1 MDAPVPHDA
10 EHARGDDGSVLA
22 GLLYGMLLDIV
33 QRHDPELTP
42 VLRNAVKLSECSPE
56 RLGRALRAQGIRFQL
71 QSIAEQNAAMRQ
83 RRDEERA
90 APDGIVDG
98 TFDAVLAQA
107 AAAGI
112 PAEQIVSTISSLRVR
127 PVLTAHPTEARRITV
142 LEKLRAIYLLLLD
155 LENTR
160 WTERERGQIML
171 RLRDQ
176 IELLWLTGELRL
188 EKPTITQEIAWGLY
202 FFHETLFDIVPQTL
216 TTLEEAFART
226 YKGQSI
232 EIGQFLQFGSW
243 IGGDRDGNPFVTT
256 EATREALLGNAR
268 ASLQNYQTALTAL
281 ARQLSITE
289 AAVTTTQ
296 AFRAALDAALADCGE
311 PIAAR
316 NPGEIF
322 RQFVGCMRIRVDGAL
337 ARLGG
342 RSQGPNYATADDLI
356 ADLITLEA
364 ALRDCGC
371 DALAS
376 RLVHKLRRT
385 VEIFRFSTVRLDLR
399 QNTTRLNQTLRGIWS
414 ATGEPGEPPDPASEA
429 WADWLRG
436 LLERPQTGEPLPEL
450 APEAQELIDLFRLV
464 RDIQRD
470 LDREAFGS
478 FILSMTH
485 TAADVIGV
493 YVVAKLAGLFLDS
506 AGIELCTLPVVPLFE
521 TITDLRAA
529 PAIMREVLAVPVIRR
544 SIRRQGNVQ
553 EVMIGYSDSNKDG
566 GYFSANWELFKA
578 QTKLTALGESAG
590 VCIAF
595 FHGRGGS
602 VSRGGAP
609 TQRAIAAQPRG
620 SIRGR
625 FRTTEQG
632 EVVSFKYANRGT
644 AGVQLELLASSV
656 LQHALGAGEQAVP
669 NDPEHDDAMEAI
681 SGASN
686 AAYRNLIGHNSL
698 LAYFQQASP
707 LQEIGLLNIGSR
719 PARRFGAAASL
730 EDLRAIP
737 FVFAWAQNRHAITNW
752 YGIGSGIASILHIR
766 GPKATA
772 LLRQMFATHRM
783 FRLIIDEAEKA
794 LATVDLAVAREYAG
808 LVEDQAAARDIF
820 GIIEQEYHRTC
831 ESILTLTQ
839 TAKIAG
845 RFTQYSRRLA
855 SRLPVIDAVN
865 REQVELLRRYRNDP
879 TDTIRVALLRSIN
892 CIAAGFGTTG

>member
-1 MDAPVPHDA
+1 V
-10 EHARGDDGSVLA
+10 
-22 GLLYGMLLDIV
+22 
-33 QRHDPELTP
+33 EL
-42 VLRNAVKLSECSPE
+42 
-56 RLGRALRAQGIRFQL
+56 G
-71 QSIAEQNAAMRQ
+71 
-83 RRDEERA
+83 
-90 APDGIVDG
+90 
-98 TFDAVLAQA
+98 
-107 AAAGI
+107 
-112 PAEQIVSTISSLRVR
+112 
-127 PVLTAHPTEARRITV
+127 H
-142 LEKLRAIYLLLLD
+142 
-155 LENTR
+155 
-160 WTERERGQIML
+160 
-171 RLRDQ
+171 
-176 IELLWLTGELRL
+176 
-188 EKPTITQEIAWGLY
+188 
-202 FFHETLFDIVPQTL
+202 
-216 TTLEEAFART
+216 
-226 YKGQSI
+226 
-232 EIGQFLQFGSW
+232 FLQFGSW
-243 IGGDRDGNPFVTT
+243 IGGDRDGNPFVTNA
-256 EATREALLGNAR
+256 ATREALLGNAS
-268 ASLQNYQTALTAL
+268 ASLQYYQAALTGL
-281 ARQLSITE
+281 SRQLSIAE
-289 AAVTTTQ
+289 ATIATPP
-296 AFRAALDAALADCGE
+296 AFRAALDAALALCGE
-311 PIAAR
+311 AIAAR

-322 RQFVGCMRIRVDGAL
+322 RQFIGCMLFRVEGTR
-337 ARLGG
+337 ARLNGQ
-342 RSQGPNYATADDLI
+342 SHAHCYHNADDLI
-356 ADLITLEA
+356 ADLLHLEN
-364 ALRDCGC
+364 ALRACGC
-371 DALAS
+371 DDLAS
-376 RLVHKLRRT
+376 RLVRKLRRT

-399 QNTTRLNQTLRGIWS
+399 QNTSRVNQTLRGIWF
-414 ATGEPGEPPDPASEA
+414 ATNQPGDPPDPASED
-429 WADWLRG
+429 WAAWLRS
-436 LLERPQTGEPLPEL
+436 LLEQPQAGDPLPEL
-450 APEAQELIDLFRLV
+450 DPEAQELIDLFRLI
-464 RDIQRD
+464 RDIQRE

-578 QTKLTALGESAG
+578 QTKLTTLGDSAG
-590 VCIAF
+590 ICIAF

-656 LQHALGAGEQAVP
+656 LQHALGAGEQSVP

-686 AAYRNLIGHNSL
+686 AAYRNLLGHPSL

-707 LQEIGLLNIGSR
+707 LQEIGMLNIGSR

-737 FVFAWAQNRHAITNW
+737 FVFAWTQNRHAITSW
-752 YGIGSGIASILHIR
+752 YGIGSGIQSILHVR
-766 GPKATA
+766 GRPAAT

-794 LATVDLAVAREYAG
+794 LATVDLSVAREYAG
-808 LVEDQAAARDIF
+808 LVEDEAAAREIF
-820 GIIEQEYHRTC
+820 AMVEREYHLTC
-831 ESILTLTQ
+831 ETIRSLTGTPR
-839 TAKIAG
+839 IAS
-845 RFTQYSRRLA
+845 RFTQYSGRLA

-865 REQVELLRRYRNDP
+865 REQVELLRRYRSNP
-879 TDTIRVALLRSIN
+879 TDPVRVALLRSIN

>member
-1 MDAPVPHDA
+1 MHVPAPRDPA
-10 EHARGDDGSVLA
+10 KGSDGSILA
-22 GLLYGMLLDIV
+22 SLLYRMLLDIV
-33 QRHDPELTP
+33 QHHDPELGP
-42 VLRNAVKLSECSPE
+42 VLRHEVKLSACSPE
-56 RLGRALRAQGIRFQL
+56 LLGRALRAQGMWFQL

-90 APDGIVDG
+90 APDGIIDG
-98 TFDAVLAQA
+98 TFESALAQA

-112 PAEQIVSTISSLRVR
+112 PAEQVVGTIGTLRVR
-127 PVLTAHPTEARRITV
+127 PVLTAHPTEARRVSV
-142 LEKLRAIYLLLLD
+142 LEKLRAIYLLLLE

-160 WTERERGQIML
+160 WTSRERAQIML

-188 EKPTITQEIAWGLY
+188 ERPTITQEIAWGLY
-202 FFHETLFDIVPQTL
+202 FFRETLFEVVPQTV
-216 TTLEEAFART
+216 TALEDALARFYPNQT
-226 YKGQSI
+226 I
-232 EIGQFLQFGSW
+232 EVGQFLQFGSW

-256 EATREALLGNAR
+256 AATSEALLGNAS
-268 ASLQNYQTALTAL
+268 ASLMHYQAALTGL
-281 ARQLSITE
+281 SRQLSIAE
-289 AAVTTTQ
+289 AAIATPPS
-296 AFRAALDAALADCGE
+296 FRAALDAALALCGE
-311 PIAAR
+311 QIAAR

-322 RQFVGCMRIRVDGAL
+322 RQFIGCMLCRIDGAL
-337 ARLGG
+337 AHLNGQ
-342 RSQGPNYATADDLI
+342 SQVPRYHNADDLI
-356 ADLITLEA
+356 ADLLHLEG
-364 ALRDCGC
+364 ALRACGC
-371 DALAS
+371 DDLAS
-376 RLVHKLRRT
+376 RLVRKLRRT

-399 QNTTRLNQTLRGIWS
+399 QNTTRTNQTLRAIWT
-414 ATGEPGEPPDPASEA
+414 ATNQPGEPPDPASDR
-429 WADWLRG
+429 WANWLRT
-436 LLERPQTGEPLPEL
+436 LLEQPQTGDPLPEL
-450 APEAQELIDLFRLV
+450 APEAQELIDLFRLI

-485 TAADVIGV
+485 SAADVIGV

-529 PAIMREVLAVPVIRR
+529 ASIMREVLAVPVIRR

-578 QTKLTALGESAG
+578 QTKLTTLGESAG
-590 VCIAF
+590 LCIAF

-656 LQHALGAGEQAVP
+656 LQHALGAGEQSVP

-681 SGASN
+681 SGAAN
-686 AAYRNLIGHNSL
+686 AAYRNLLGHRSL

-707 LQEIGLLNIGSR
+707 LQEIGMLNIGSR
-719 PARRFGAAASL
+719 PARRFGAASL

-752 YGIGSGIASILHIR
+752 YGIGSGIESILHVR
-766 GPKATA
+766 GQPAMA
-772 LLRQMFATHRM
+772 LLRHMFATHRM

-794 LATVDLAVAREYAG
+794 LATVDLSVAREYAG
-808 LVEDQAAARDIF
+808 LVDDEAAARDIF
-820 GIIEQEYHRTC
+820 AMIEHEYHLTC
-831 ESILTLTQ
+831 DSILSLTQ
-839 TAKIAG
+839 TRRIAS
-845 RFTQYSRRLA
+845 RFTQYSGRLA
-855 SRLPVIDAVN
+855 SRLPVIDAAN
-865 REQVELLRRYRNDP
+865 REQVELLRRYRANP
-879 TDTIRVALLRSIN
+879 TDPIRVALLRSIN

>member
-1 MDAPVPHDA
+1 MNGPVPPD
-10 EHARGDDGSVLA
+10 RGQADDGSALA

-33 QRHDPELTP
+33 QHHDPELGP
-42 VLRNAVKLSECSPE
+42 VLSNEVQLSQCSPE

-83 RRDEERA
+83 RREEERA
-90 APDGIVDG
+90 APEGVVDG
-98 TFDAVLAQA
+98 TFEAALAQA
-107 AAAGI
+107 AAAGV
-112 PAEQIVSTISSLRVR
+112 PAETVVSTIGSLRVR

-160 WTERERGQIML
+160 WTERERAQIML

-202 FFHETLFDIVPQTL
+202 FFHETLFEVVPQTV
-216 TTLEEAFART
+216 TMLEDALRRT
-226 YKGQSI
+226 YPGHAV

-281 ARQLSITE
+281 SRQLSIAE
-289 AAVTTTQ
+289 ASVA
-296 AFRAALDAALADCGE
+296 APPSFRAALDAALALCGE
-311 PIAAR
+311 QIAAR

-322 RQFVGCMRIRVDGAL
+322 RQFTGCMLARVEGAL
-337 ARLGG
+337 ARLNGEVH
-342 RSQGPNYATADDLI
+342 GPRYDNADDLI
-356 ADLITLEA
+356 ADLLLLENTLRE
-364 ALRDCGC
+364 CGC
-371 DALAS
+371 EDLAA
-376 RLVHKLRRT
+376 RLVRKLRRT

-399 QNTTRLNQTLRGIWS
+399 QNTTCLNQTLRGIWS
-414 ATGEPGEPPDPASEA
+414 ATGQAGAPPDPASAA
-429 WADWLRG
+429 WADWLRA
-436 LLERPQTGEPLPEL
+436 LLEQPQTGEPLPEL
-450 APEAQELIDLFRLV
+450 DTEAQKLIDLFRLV
-464 RDIQRD
+464 RDIRRD

-485 TAADVIGV
+485 SAADVIGV
-493 YVVAKLAGLFLDS
+493 YVVAKLSGLFLDS

-578 QTKLTALGESAG
+578 QTRLTALGDSAG

-656 LQHALGAGEQAVP
+656 LQHALGAGEQSVP

-681 SGASN
+681 SGAAN
-686 AAYRNLIGHNSL
+686 AAYRNLLGHPCL

-707 LQEIGLLNIGSR
+707 LQEIGMLNIGSR
-719 PARRFGAAASL
+719 PGRRFGTTASL

-752 YGIGSGIASILHIR
+752 YGIGSGIESILHVR
-766 GPKATA
+766 GPAA
-772 LLRQMFATHRM
+772 MGLLRQMFATHRM

-794 LATVDLAVAREYAG
+794 LATVDLSVAREYAG
-808 LVEDQAAARDIF
+808 LVEDETVARDIF
-820 GIIEQEYHRTC
+820 AMVEQEYHLTC
-831 ESILTLTQ
+831 ENILRITGTPH
-839 TAKIAG
+839 IAG
-845 RFTQYSRRLA
+845 RFTQYSGRLA
-855 SRLPVIDAVN
+855 SRLPVINAVN
-865 REQVELLRRYRNDP
+865 REQVELLRRYRADP

-892 CIAAGFGTTG
+892 CIAAGFGATG

>member
-1 MDAPVPHDA
+1 M
-10 EHARGDDGSVLA
+10 EARTSRDEAQAGDSSALA
-22 GLLYGMLLDIV
+22 GLLYGMLLEIV
-33 QRHDPELTP
+33 QRHDPELGP
-42 VLRNAVKLSECSPE
+42 ILRNEVSLSECSPE
-56 RLGRALRAQGIRFQL
+56 RLGRALRAQGIWFQL
-71 QSIAEQNAAMRQ
+71 QSLAEQNAGMRA
-83 RRDEERA
+83 RREEERA
-90 APDGIVDG
+90 ASDGMVDG
-98 TFDAVLAQA
+98 TFEAALAQA
-107 AAAGI
+107 AAAGVS
-112 PAEQIVSTISSLRVR
+112 AEAVISTIGSLRIR
-127 PVLTAHPTEARRITV
+127 PVLTAHPTEARRISV

-160 WTERERGQIML
+160 WTERERIQIMGH
-171 RLRDQ
+171 LRDQ

-202 FFHETLFDIVPQTL
+202 FFHETLFDVVPQTV
-216 TTLEEAFART
+216 TRLEEALGRA
-226 YKGQSI
+226 YPGKPI

-256 EATREALLGNAR
+256 DATREALLGNAS
-268 ASLQNYQTALTAL
+268 ASLQNYQTALTSL
-281 ARQLSITE
+281 SRQLSIAE
-289 AAVTTTQ
+289 AAVT
-296 AFRAALDAALADCGE
+296 APPWFRAALDTSLALCGDA
-311 PIAAR
+311 IAAR

-322 RQFVGCMRIRVDGAL
+322 RQYIGCMLSRIEGAHAHL
-337 ARLGG
+337 HGETSDARYD
-342 RSQGPNYATADDLI
+342 NADDFI
-356 ADLITLEA
+356 ADLLQLER
-364 ALRDCGC
+364 ALTECGC
-371 DALAS
+371 GDLAS
-376 RLVHKLRRT
+376 RLVRKLRRT

-399 QNTTRLNQTLRGIWS
+399 QNTTRLHQTLCGIWS
-414 ATGEPGEPPDPASEA
+414 ATKQPGAPPDPTSAA
-429 WADWLRG
+429 WANWLLM
-436 LLERPQTGEPLPEL
+436 LLEQPQTSEQLPEL
-450 APEAQELIDLFRLV
+450 EPEAQELIDLFRLV

-493 YVVAKLAGLFLDS
+493 YVVAKLSGLFLDS
-506 AGIELCTLPVVPLFE
+506 AGIELCTLPIVPLFE

-566 GYFSANWELFKA
+566 GYFAANWELSKA

-656 LQHALGAGEQAVP
+656 LQHALGAGEQSAAS
-669 NDPEHDDAMEAI
+669 DPEHDDAMEAI

-686 AAYRNLIGHNSL
+686 AAYRNFLGHPSL
-698 LAYFQQASP
+698 VTYFQQASP

-719 PARRFGAAASL
+719 PARRFGTAASL

-737 FVFAWAQNRHAITNW
+737 FVFAWAQNRHAVTNW
-752 YGIGSGIASILHIR
+752 YGIGSGFQSILHVR
-766 GPKATA
+766 GAA
-772 LLRQMFATHRM
+772 AMGMLRQMFATHRM

-794 LATVDLAVAREYAG
+794 LATVDLSIAHEYAG
-808 LVEDQAAARDIF
+808 LVEDAAAASEIF
-820 GIIEQEYHRTC
+820 AIVEREYHLTC
-831 ESILTLTQ
+831 ETILAITEGSR
-839 TAKIAG
+839 IAG
-845 RFTQYSRRLA
+845 RFTQYSSRLA

-865 REQVELLRRYRNDP
+865 REQVELLRRYRTDP
-879 TDTIRVALLRSIN
+879 GDMIRVALLRSIN

>member
-1 MDAPVPHDA
+1 MNALVPR
-10 EHARGDDGSVLA
+10 EHAKDSDGSLLA
-22 GLLYGMLLDIV
+22 ELLYGMLLDIV
-33 QRHDPELTP
+33 QHHDPELGP
-42 VLRNAVKLSECSPE
+42 ILNNEVKLSACSPE
-56 RLGRALRAQGIRFQL
+56 LLGRALRAQGIWFQL

-90 APDGIVDG
+90 APDGIIDG
-98 TFDAVLAQA
+98 TFEATLAQA
-107 AAAGI
+107 AAAGV
-112 PAEQIVSTISSLRVR
+112 PADRIAGTIGSLRIR

-160 WTERERGQIML
+160 WTARERAQIML
-171 RLRDQ
+171 RMRDQ

-202 FFHETLFDIVPQTL
+202 FFHETLFDIVPQTIA
-216 TTLEEAFART
+216 TLEDALART
-226 YKGQSI
+226 YPGQTI
-232 EIGQFLQFGSW
+232 EVGQFLQFGSW

-256 EATREALLGNAR
+256 AATREALLGNAR
-268 ASLQNYQTALTAL
+268 ASLQNYRAALTGL
-281 ARQLSITE
+281 SRQLSIAE
-289 AAVTTTQ
+289 AAVATPIS
-296 AFRAALDAALADCGE
+296 FRAALDAALALCGE
-311 PIAAR
+311 QIAAR

-322 RQFVGCMRIRVDGAL
+322 RQFIGCMLCRVEGAF
-337 ARLGG
+337 AHLGG
-342 RSQGPNYATADDLI
+342 DSEASRYHNADDLI
-356 ADLITLEA
+356 ADLLHLEG
-364 ALRDCGC
+364 ALRACGC
-371 DALAS
+371 DELGA
-376 RLVHKLRRT
+376 RLVRKLRRT

-399 QNTTRLNQTLRGIWS
+399 QNTTRLNQTLRGIWV
-414 ATGEPGEPPDPASEA
+414 ATNQPGEPPDPSSET
-429 WADWLRG
+429 WAAWLRS
-436 LLERPQTGEPLPEL
+436 LLEQKHSGDPLPEL
-450 APEAQELIDLFRLV
+450 APEAQELIDLFSLV

-493 YVVAKLAGLFLDS
+493 YVVAKLSGLFLDS
-506 AGIELCTLPVVPLFE
+506 AGIELCTLPIVPLFE

-644 AGVQLELLASSV
+644 ASVQLELLASSV
-656 LQHALGAGEQAVP
+656 LQHALGAGEQSVP

-686 AAYRNLIGHNSL
+686 ATYRNLLGHPCL

-719 PARRFGAAASL
+719 PARRFGVAASL

-752 YGIGSGIASILHIR
+752 YGIGSGIASILQVR
-766 GPKATA
+766 GQPAMV

-794 LATVDLAVAREYAG
+794 LATVDLSIAREYAS
-808 LVEDQAAARDIF
+808 LVDDQAAAREIF
-820 GIIEQEYHRTC
+820 GMIEREYRLTRDT
-831 ESILTLTQ
+831 ILNLTQ
-839 TAKIAG
+839 TPRIAG
-845 RFTQYSRRLA
+845 RFTQYSSRLA

-865 REQVELLRRYRNDP
+865 REQVELLRRYRADP
-879 TDTIRVALLRSIN
+879 TYTIRVALLRSIN

>member
-1 MDAPVPHDA
+1 MDIPVPRDL
-10 EHARGDDGSVLA
+10 ARVSDGSVLA
-22 GLLYGMLLDIV
+22 HLLYGMLLEIV
-33 QRHDPELTP
+33 QHHDPDLGP
-42 VLRNAVKLSECSPE
+42 VLRGEVKLSACSPE
-56 RLGRALRAQGIRFQL
+56 LLGRALRAQGIWFQL

-90 APDGIVDG
+90 APEGIIDG
-98 TFDAVLAQA
+98 TFEAALAQA
-107 AAAGI
+107 AAAGV
-112 PAEQIVSTISSLRVR
+112 PAEHVVNTIATLRVR

-160 WTERERGQIML
+160 WTSRERAQIML

-176 IELLWLTGELRL
+176 IELLWLTGDLRL
-188 EKPTITQEIAWGLY
+188 EKPTVTQEIAWGLY
-202 FFHETLFDIVPQTL
+202 FFHETLFEVVPQTV
-216 TTLEEAFART
+216 TALEDALART
-226 YKGQSI
+226 YPNRTF
-232 EIGQFLQFGSW
+232 EVGQFLQFGSW
-243 IGGDRDGNPFVTT
+243 IGGDRDGNPFVTAA
-256 EATREALLGNAR
+256 ATREALVENAK
-268 ASLQNYQTALTAL
+268 ASLQHYQISLTSL
-281 ARQLSITE
+281 SRQLSI
-289 AAVTTTQ
+289 AQ
-296 AFRAALDAALADCGE
+296 ASVATPPSFRVALDAALAVCGDQ
-311 PIAAR
+311 IAAR

-322 RQFVGCMRIRVDGAL
+322 RQFIGCMLFRLEGARAHL
-337 ARLGG
+337 NGC
-342 RSQGPNYATADDLI
+342 SQAPRYDNADDLI
-356 ADLITLEA
+356 ADLLLLENA
-364 ALRDCGC
+364 VRACGC
-371 DALAS
+371 DDLAT
-376 RLVHKLRRT
+376 RLVRKLRRT

-399 QNTTRLNQTLRGIWS
+399 QNTTRVNQTLRGIWL
-414 ATGEPGEPPDPASEA
+414 ATGQPGDPPDPASEM
-429 WADWLRG
+429 WASWLRG
-436 LLERPQTGEPLPEL
+436 LLEQKQTGQPLPLLE
-450 APEAQELIDLFRLV
+450 PEAQEMIDLFRLIG
-464 RDIQRD
+464 DIQRE

-485 TAADVIGV
+485 SAADVIGV

-578 QTKLTALGESAG
+578 QTKLTGLGESAG

-656 LQHALGAGEQAVP
+656 LQHALGAGEQSVP

-686 AAYRNLIGHNSL
+686 AAYRNLLGHRSL

-707 LQEIGLLNIGSR
+707 LQEIGMLNIGSR
-719 PARRFGAAASL
+719 PARRFGVAASL
-730 EDLRAIP
+730 DDLRAIP
-737 FVFAWAQNRHAITNW
+737 FVFAWAQNRHAVTNW
-752 YGIGSGIASILHIR
+752 YGIGSGIASILHVR
-766 GPKATA
+766 GQAA
-772 LLRQMFATHRM
+772 ASLLRQMFATHRM

-794 LATVDLAVAREYAG
+794 LAMVDLSIAREYAG
-808 LVEDQAAARDIF
+808 LVEDESVAREIF
-820 GIIEQEYHRTC
+820 AMIEHEYHLTC
-831 ESILTLTQ
+831 ETILAITQ
-839 TAKIAG
+839 TTRLAS
-845 RFTQYSRRLA
+845 RFTQYSGRLA

-865 REQVELLRRYRNDP
+865 REQVELLRRYRSNPTDP
-879 TDTIRVALLRSIN
+879 TRVALLRSIN

>member
-1 MDAPVPHDA
+1 MDATAPRDPVQ
-10 EHARGDDGSVLA
+10 GSDGSVLA
-22 GLLYGMLLDIV
+22 GVLYGMLLDIV
-33 QRHDPELTP
+33 QHHDPELGP
-42 VLRNAVKLSECSPE
+42 VLRHEGGLSACSPE
-56 RLGRALRAQGIRFQL
+56 LLGRALRAQGIWFQL
-71 QSIAEQNAAMRQ
+71 QSISEQNAAMRQ

-90 APDGIVDG
+90 APDGIIDG
-98 TFDAVLAQA
+98 TFEAALAQA

-112 PAEQIVSTISSLRVR
+112 SAEHVASTIGSLRIR

-160 WTERERGQIML
+160 WTARERAQIML
-171 RLRDQ
+171 RVRDQ

-202 FFHETLFDIVPQTL
+202 FFHETLFDIVPQTIA
-216 TTLEEAFART
+216 TLEDALART
-226 YKGQSI
+226 YPTATI
-232 EIGQFLQFGSW
+232 EVGQFLQFGSW

-256 EATREALLGNAR
+256 AATREALLGNAS
-268 ASLQNYQTALTAL
+268 ASLRNYQAALTGL
-281 ARQLSITE
+281 SRQLSIAE
-289 AAVTTTQ
+289 AAIETPP
-296 AFRAALDAALADCGE
+296 AFRAALDAALALCGE
-311 PIAAR
+311 QIAAR

-322 RQFVGCMRIRVDGAL
+322 RQFIGCMLCRVEGAL
-337 ARLGG
+337 AHLGG
-342 RSQGPNYATADDLI
+342 DVQAPRYQNADDLV
-356 ADLITLEA
+356 ADLLHLEGTLRA
-364 ALRDCGC
+364 CGC
-371 DALAS
+371 GELAA
-376 RLVHKLRRT
+376 RLVRKLRRT

-399 QNTTRLNQTLRGIWS
+399 QNTTRLHQTLRGIWG
-414 ATGEPGEPPDPASEA
+414 ATGQPGDPPDPASAA
-429 WADWLRG
+429 WADWLRS
-436 LLERPQTGEPLPEL
+436 LLEQKQSGDPLPEL
-450 APEAQELIDLFRLV
+450 APDAQELIDLFSLV

-506 AGIELCTLPVVPLFE
+506 AGIELCTLPIVPLFE
-521 TITDLRAA
+521 TIPDLRAA
-529 PAIMREVLAVPVIRR
+529 PAIMREILAVPVIRR

-578 QTKLTALGESAG
+578 QTKLTALGEAAG

-656 LQHALGAGEQAVP
+656 LHHALGAGEQSVP

-681 SGASN
+681 SGAAN
-686 AAYRNLIGHNSL
+686 AAYRNLIGHRCL

-719 PARRFGAAASL
+719 PARRFGATASL

-737 FVFAWAQNRHAITNW
+737 FVFAWAQNRHAITSW
-752 YGIGSGIASILHIR
+752 YGIGSGIASILHVR
-766 GPKATA
+766 GQPAMA

-794 LATVDLAVAREYAG
+794 LATVDLSIAREYAG
-808 LVEDQAAARDIF
+808 LVEDQGAAREIF
-820 GIIEQEYHRTC
+820 AMIEHEYHLTRDA
-831 ESILTLTQ
+831 ILSLTQ
-839 TAKIAG
+839 TPRLAG
-845 RFTQYSRRLA
+845 RFAQYSARLA

-865 REQVELLRRYRNDP
+865 REQVELLRRYRADP
-879 TDTIRVALLRSIN
+879 ADMIRVALLRSIN

>member
-1 MDAPVPHDA
+1 MDAQASRDLPSGGA
-10 EHARGDDGSVLA
+10 GNALA
-22 GLLYGMLLDIV
+22 SLLYGMLLDIV
-33 QRHDPELTP
+33 QHHDPELGP
-42 VLRNAVKLSECSPE
+42 ILRDEVKLSTCSPE
-56 RLGRALRAQGIRFQL
+56 LLGRALRAQGIWFQL
-71 QSIAEQNAAMRQ
+71 QSIAEQNAAMRA

-90 APDGIVDG
+90 APDGIIDG
-98 TFDAVLAQA
+98 TFDAALAQA
-107 AAAGI
+107 AAAGL
-112 PAEQIVSTISSLRVR
+112 PAEQIVSTITTLRIR

-155 LENTR
+155 LDNTR
-160 WTERERGQIML
+160 WTSRERAQIML
-171 RLRDQ
+171 RVRDQ

-188 EKPTITQEIAWGLY
+188 EKPTLTQEIAWGLY
-202 FFHETLFDIVPQTL
+202 FFHETLFDIVPQTVALLEDAL
-216 TTLEEAFART
+216 TRFYPNQT
-226 YKGQSI
+226 I
-232 EIGQFLQFGSW
+232 EVGQFLQFGSW

-256 EATREALLGNAR
+256 AATREALVGNAS
-268 ASLQNYQTALTAL
+268 ASLQYYQAALTGL
-281 ARQLSITE
+281 ARQLSIAE
-289 AAVTTTQ
+289 ATIATP
-296 AFRAALDAALADCGE
+296 ASFRAALDAALALCGAD
-311 PIAAR
+311 IAAR

-322 RQFVGCMRIRVDGAL
+322 RQFVGCMLCRVDGARAQL
-337 ARLGG
+337 NGEPAAQR
-342 RSQGPNYATADDLI
+342 YDTADDLI
-356 ADLITLEA
+356 ADLLHLEN
-364 ALRDCGC
+364 ALRACSC
-371 DALAS
+371 EAVAT
-376 RLVHKLRRT
+376 RLVRKLRRT

-399 QNTTRLNQTLRGIWS
+399 QNTTRVNQTLRGIWV
-414 ATGEPGEPPDPASEA
+414 ATGQPGEPPDPASES
-429 WADWLRG
+429 WARWLRT
-436 LLERPQTGEPLPEL
+436 LLEQPQSGAPLPEL
-450 APEAQELIDLFRLV
+450 EPEAQELINLFHLI
-464 RDIQRD
+464 RDTQRE

-485 TAADVIGV
+485 SAADVIGV

-529 PAIMREVLAVPVIRR
+529 AAIMREVLAVPVIRR

-590 VCIAF
+590 LCIAF

-644 AGVQLELLASSV
+644 ASVQLELLASSV
-656 LQHALGAGEQAVP
+656 LQHALGAGEQSVP

-686 AAYRNLIGHNSL
+686 AAYRNLLGHPCL

-707 LQEIGLLNIGSR
+707 LQEISLLNIGSR

-752 YGIGSGIASILHIR
+752 YGIGSGVQSILHVR
-766 GPKATA
+766 GQPAIS

-794 LATVDLAVAREYAG
+794 LATVDLSVAREYAG
-808 LVEDQAAARDIF
+808 LVENQAAAREIF
-820 GIIEQEYHRTC
+820 AMIEREYHLTC
-831 ESILTLTQ
+831 ETVRTVTGGSH
-839 TAKIAG
+839 IAG
-845 RFTQYSRRLA
+845 RFTQYSARLA
-855 SRLPVIDAVN
+855 SRLPVIGAVN
-865 REQVELLRRYRNDP
+865 REQVELLRRYRTRP
-879 TDTIRVALLRSIN
+879 TDPIRVALLRSIN

>member
-1 MDAPVPHDA
+1 MDSAAPREPT
-10 EHARGDDGSVLA
+10 GGDGSVLA
-22 GLLYGMLLDIV
+22 SLLYGMLLDIV
-33 QRHDPELTP
+33 QHHDPELGP
-42 VLRNAVKLSECSPE
+42 VLRLEVKLSACSPE
-56 RLGRALRAQGIRFQL
+56 LLGRALRAQGIWFQL

-90 APDGIVDG
+90 APDGIIDG
-98 TFDAVLAQA
+98 TFEAALAQA

-112 PAEQIVSTISSLRVR
+112 PAEHVVNTIAGLRIR

-160 WTERERGQIML
+160 WTSRERAQIML

-202 FFHETLFDIVPQTL
+202 FFRETLFDIVPQTV
-216 TTLEEAFART
+216 TTLEEALART
-226 YKGQSI
+226 YPDQDI
-232 EIGQFLQFGSW
+232 EVGQFLQFGSW

-256 EATREALLGNAR
+256 AATREALLGNAS
-268 ASLQNYQTALTAL
+268 ASLRHYQAALTSL
-281 ARQLSITE
+281 AGQLSIAE
-289 AAVTTTQ
+289 ATIATPPS
-296 AFRAALDAALADCGE
+296 FRAALDAALALCGAQ
-311 PIAAR
+311 IDAR

-322 RQFVGCMRIRVDGAL
+322 RQFIGCMLFRVEGAL
-337 ARLGG
+337 AHMNGD
-342 RSQGPNYATADDLI
+342 SQAARYNNADDLI
-356 ADLITLEA
+356 ADLLHLEG
-364 ALRDCGC
+364 ALRACGC
-371 DALAS
+371 EDLAT
-376 RLVHKLRRT
+376 RLVRKLRRT

-399 QNTTRLNQTLRGIWS
+399 QNTTRINQALQGIWV
-414 ATGEPGEPPDPASEA
+414 ATHQPGDPPDPTSDI
-429 WADWLRG
+429 WATWLRT
-436 LLERPQTGEPLPEL
+436 LLEQPHSGDPLPAL
-450 APEAQELIDLFRLV
+450 APEAQEVIDLFGLI
-464 RDIQRD
+464 RDIQRE

-485 TAADVIGV
+485 SAADVIGV

-506 AGIELCTLPVVPLFE
+506 AGIELCTLPIVPLFE
-521 TITDLRAA
+521 TIPDLRAA
-529 PAIMREVLAVPVIRR
+529 PAIMREVLAIPVIRR

-590 VCIAF
+590 ICIAF

-656 LQHALGAGEQAVP
+656 LQHALGAGEQSVP

-686 AAYRNLIGHNSL
+686 ATYRNLLGHPCL

-707 LQEIGLLNIGSR
+707 LQEIGMLNIGSR

-752 YGIGSGIASILHIR
+752 YGIGSGIASILHVR
-766 GPKATA
+766 GQPALA
-772 LLRQMFATHRM
+772 LLGQMFATHRM

-794 LATVDLAVAREYAG
+794 LATVDLSVAREYAG
-808 LVEDQAAARDIF
+808 LVDDQAAAREIF
-820 GIIEQEYHRTC
+820 GMIEREYRLTC
-831 ESILTLTQ
+831 ETILTLTQ
-839 TAKIAG
+839 TPRLAS
-845 RFTQYSRRLA
+845 RFTQYSGRLA

-865 REQVELLRRYRNDP
+865 REQVELLRRYRASP
-879 TDTIRVALLRSIN
+879 TDAIRVALLRSIN

>member
-1 MDAPVPHDA
+1 MNASVPRDRA
-10 EHARGDDGSVLA
+10 QAGDGAALA

-33 QRHDPELTP
+33 QQHNPELGP
-42 VLRNAVKLSECSPE
+42 VLRNEVKLSACSPE
-56 RLGRALRAQGIRFQL
+56 GLSLALRAQGIWFQL
-71 QSIAEQNAAMRQ
+71 QSIAEQNATMRQ

-90 APDGIVDG
+90 AANGVVDG
-98 TFDAVLAQA
+98 TFEAALAQA

-112 PAEQIVSTISSLRVR
+112 PAEAVVSTLGSLRVR

-160 WTERERGQIML
+160 WTEGERAQIML

-202 FFHETLFDIVPQTL
+202 FFHETLFEVVPQTV
-216 TTLEEAFART
+216 TRLEEALGRF
-226 YKGQSI
+226 YPGKSI

-243 IGGDRDGNPFVTT
+243 IGGDRDGNPFVTNA
-256 EATREALLGNAR
+256 ATREALQENAS
-268 ASLQNYQTALTAL
+268 ASLQYYRTALTSL
-281 ARQLSITE
+281 SRQLSIAE
-289 AAVTTTQ
+289 ATIAI
-296 AFRAALDAALADCGE
+296 APWFRAALDASLALCGE
-311 PIAAR
+311 QIAAR

-322 RQFVGCMRIRVDGAL
+322 RQAIGCMLHRVDGAL
-337 ARLGG
+337 AHLNGKA
-342 RSQGPNYATADDLI
+342 QGQRYDNADDLI
-356 ADLITLEA
+356 ADLLHLED
-364 ALRDCGC
+364 ALRESGCG
-371 DALAS
+371 DLAS
-376 RLVHKLRRT
+376 RLVRKLRRT

-399 QNTTRLNQTLRGIWS
+399 QNTTRLHQTLRGVWS
-414 ATGEPGEPPDPASEA
+414 ATNQPGDAPDPTSVA
-429 WADWLRG
+429 WAEWLRT
-436 LLERPQTGEPLPEL
+436 LLEQPHTGDSLPEL
-450 APEAQELIDLFRLV
+450 EPDAQELIDLFRLV
-464 RDIQRD
+464 RDIQRE

-485 TAADVIGV
+485 SAADVIGV
-493 YVVAKLAGLFLDS
+493 YVVAKLSGLFLDS
-506 AGIELCTLPVVPLFE
+506 AGIELCTLPIVPLFE

-529 PAIMREVLAVPVIRR
+529 PAIMRELFAVPAIRR

-566 GYFSANWELFKA
+566 GYFTANWELSKA

-656 LQHALGAGEQAVP
+656 LQHALGAGEQSVP

-686 AAYRNLIGHNSL
+686 AAYRNLLGHPCL
-698 LAYFQQASP
+698 VTYFQQASP
-707 LQEIGLLNIGSR
+707 LQEIGMLNIGSR
-719 PARRFGAAASL
+719 PARRFGTAASL

-737 FVFAWAQNRHAITNW
+737 FVFAWAQNRHAVTSW
-752 YGIGSGIASILHIR
+752 YGIGSGLQSILHVR
-766 GPKATA
+766 GPAA
-772 LLRQMFATHRM
+772 MGLLQQMFATHRM

-794 LATVDLAVAREYAG
+794 LATVDLTVAREYAG
-808 LVEDQAAARDIF
+808 LVDDTAAAGEIF
-820 GIIEQEYHRTC
+820 AMVEREYHLTS
-831 ESILTLTQ
+831 EIILTLTGG
-839 TAKIAG
+839 ARIAA
-845 RFTQYSRRLA
+845 RFTQYDSRLA

-865 REQVELLRRYRNDP
+865 REQVELLRRYRAEPSDM
-879 TDTIRVALLRSIN
+879 IRVALLRSIN

>member
-1 MDAPVPHDA
+1 MNAVAPPDRTLA
-10 EHARGDDGSVLA
+10 GDGSAHA
-22 GLLYGMLLDIV
+22 GLLYGLLLDIV
-33 QRHDPELTP
+33 QHHDPELGP
-42 VLRNAVKLSECSPE
+42 VLRNEVKLGECSPE
-56 RLGRALRAQGIRFQL
+56 RLGRALRAQGIWFQL

-83 RRDEERA
+83 RRDRERA
-90 APDGIVDG
+90 APDGMIDG
-98 TFDAVLAQA
+98 TFEAALAQA

-112 PAEQIVSTISSLRVR
+112 EAETIISTIAGLRIR

-160 WTERERGQIML
+160 WTERERAQIML

-202 FFHETLFDIVPQTL
+202 FFHETLFDVVPQTV
-216 TTLEEAFART
+216 TALEEALGRT
-226 YKGQSI
+226 YPGQSI
-232 EIGQFLQFGSW
+232 ETGQFLQFGSW

-256 EATREALLGNAR
+256 AATREALLGNAS
-268 ASLQNYQTALTAL
+268 ASLDYYQTALTGL
-281 ARQLSITE
+281 SRQLSIAE
-289 AAVTTTQ
+289 AAVCVPPS
-296 AFRAALDAALADCGE
+296 FRAALDSALVRCGE
-311 PIAAR
+311 EVAAR

-322 RQFVGCMRIRVDGAL
+322 RQFIGCMNARVAGARAHL
-337 ARLGG
+337 N
-342 RSQGPNYATADDLI
+342 GPSEAPRYNNADDLI
-356 ADLITLEA
+356 ADLLQLEG
-364 ALRDCGC
+364 ALQDCGC
-371 DALAS
+371 GDLAA
-376 RLVHKLRRT
+376 RLVRKLRRT

-414 ATGEPGEPPDPASEA
+414 ATGQPGEPPDPASAA
-429 WADWLRG
+429 WAGWLRS
-436 LLERPQTGEPLPEL
+436 LLEQPHTGQILPEL
-450 APEAQELIDLFRLV
+450 DPEAQELIDLFRLV
-464 RDIQRD
+464 RDIQRE

-493 YVVAKLAGLFLDS
+493 YVVAKLSGLFLDS

-544 SIRRQGNVQ
+544 SIRRQGNVA

-566 GYFSANWELFKA
+566 GYFSANWELSKA
-578 QTKLTALGESAG
+578 QTKLTALGEAAG
-590 VCIAF
+590 VCVAF

-644 AGVQLELLASSV
+644 ALVQLELLASSV
-656 LQHALGAGEQAVP
+656 LQHALGAGEQSVP

-686 AAYRNLIGHNSL
+686 AAYRNLLGHPSL

-707 LQEIGLLNIGSR
+707 LQEIGMLNIGSR
-719 PARRFGAAASL
+719 PARRFGTAASL

-752 YGIGSGIASILHIR
+752 YGIGSGIRSILHVR
-766 GPKATA
+766 GASA
-772 LLRQMFATHRM
+772 MGMLRQMFATHRM

-794 LATVDLAVAREYAG
+794 LATVDLLVAREYAG
-808 LVEDQAAARDIF
+808 LVEDQAAAGEIF
-820 GIIEQEYHRTC
+820 AMVEQEYHLAC
-831 ESILTLTQ
+831 ETILAVTGGCR
-839 TAKIAG
+839 IAG
-845 RFTQYSRRLA
+845 RFTEYSARLA

-865 REQVELLRRYRNDP
+865 REQVELLRRYRTQPSDP
-879 TDTIRVALLRSIN
+879 IRVALLRSIN

>member
-1 MDAPVPHDA
+1 MDSQAPRDSA
-10 EHARGDDGSVLA
+10 TDGDGSILA

-33 QRHDPELTP
+33 QHHDPELGP
-42 VLRNAVKLSECSPE
+42 VLRNQVTLSSCSPE
-56 RLGRALRAQGIRFQL
+56 LLGRALRAQGIWFQL

-90 APDGIVDG
+90 APDGIIDG
-98 TFDAVLAQA
+98 TFEAALAQA

-112 PAEQIVSTISSLRVR
+112 PAEHVVSTIATLRIR

-160 WTERERGQIML
+160 WTSRERGQIK
-171 RLRDQ
+171 RQLRDQ

-202 FFHETLFDIVPQTL
+202 FFRETLFDIVPQTI
-216 TTLEEAFART
+216 TTLEDALART
-226 YKGQSI
+226 YPSQTI
-232 EIGQFLQFGSW
+232 EVGQFLQFGSW

-256 EATREALLGNAR
+256 AATREALLGNAS
-268 ASLQNYQTALTAL
+268 ASLQHYQAAL
-281 ARQLSITE
+281 ASLAGQLSIAE
-289 AAVTTTQ
+289 ATIATPPS
-296 AFRAALDAALADCGE
+296 FRAALDAALALCGE
-311 PIAAR
+311 HIAAR

-322 RQFVGCMRIRVDGAL
+322 RQFIGCMLCRVEGARAHL
-337 ARLGG
+337 NGDSRAPRYD
-342 RSQGPNYATADDLI
+342 NADDLI
-356 ADLITLEA
+356 ADLLHLEN
-364 ALRDCGC
+364 ALRACGC
-371 DALAS
+371 DDLAS
-376 RLVHKLRRT
+376 RLVRKLRRT

-399 QNTTRLNQTLRGIWS
+399 QNTTRTNQTLRAIWA
-414 ATGEPGEPPDPASEA
+414 ATNQPGEPPDPTSEVWVA
-429 WADWLRG
+429 WLRT
-436 LLERPQTGEPLPEL
+436 LLEQPQTGDPLPEL
-450 APEAQELIDLFRLV
+450 APEAQELIDLFRLIH
-464 RDIQRD
+464 DIQRG

-485 TAADVIGV
+485 SAADVIGV

-506 AGIELCTLPVVPLFE
+506 AGVELCTLPIVPLFE

-590 VCIAF
+590 ICIAF

-656 LQHALGAGEQAVP
+656 LQHALGAGEQSVP

-686 AAYRNLIGHNSL
+686 AAYRNLLGHPCL

-707 LQEIGLLNIGSR
+707 LQEISMLNIGSR

-752 YGIGSGIASILHIR
+752 YGIGSGIGSILHVR
-766 GPKATA
+766 GPAAMA

-794 LATVDLAVAREYAG
+794 LATVDLSVAREYAS
-808 LVEDQAAARDIF
+808 LVDDQAAAREIF
-820 GIIEQEYHRTC
+820 AMIEREYHLTC
-831 ESILTLTQ
+831 ETILTLTQ
-839 TAKIAG
+839 TSRLAS
-845 RFTQYSRRLA
+845 RFTQYSGRLT

-865 REQVELLRRYRNDP
+865 REQVELLRRYRTTPSDP
-879 TDTIRVALLRSIN
+879 IRVALLRSIN